1 MRTLSDLKEE
11 SPEEV
16 EQAQDA
22 KVDVEIEVG
31 EIAVEDPQIS
41 HFIDDPNFVYED
53 FYRRNKSDVH
63 YKTFRV
69 QDYSWDDHGYSIIDG
84 LYNEVGK
91 YLDEKFRSAYNL
103 TYFTM
108 AGRKDVDTTKFRR
121 AIWNYILCIY
131 GIRHDDYNYREINE
145 VILIVIKVCVFRCN
159 LCFVVCVQLL
169 ERPFKMFIKTACCF
183 PEKITKQDYDSVFCD
198 LTKSEKVS
206 SILFEIPIHKFLA
219 PF

>member
-22 KVDVEIEVG
+22 KVDVDIEIG

-53 FYRRNKSDVH
+53 FYRRSKNDIH

-103 TYFTM
+103 TYFTI

-145 VILIVIKVCVFRCN
+145 V
-159 LCFVVCVQLL
+159 
-169 ERPFKMFIKTACCF
+169 
-183 PEKITKQDYDSVFCD
+183 S
-198 LTKSEKVS
+198 
-206 SILFEIPIHKFLA
+206 H
-219 PF
+219 